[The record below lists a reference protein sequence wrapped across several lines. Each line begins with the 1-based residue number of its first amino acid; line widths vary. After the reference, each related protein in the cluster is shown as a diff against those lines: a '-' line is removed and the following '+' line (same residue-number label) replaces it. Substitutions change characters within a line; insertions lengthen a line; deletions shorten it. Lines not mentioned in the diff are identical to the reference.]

1 MLLQMI
7 FLIKREINEINVT
20 FDFPNEKHWSS
31 LVCENIQELKIKKEK
46 KTIFILYIIIWSDN
60 DQHKTKWILNE

>member
-20 FDFPNEKHWSS
+20 FDFPNEKYWSS

>member
-46 KTIFILYIIIWSDN
+46 KNYFHIIYYN
-60 DQHKTKWILNE
+60 MVR

>member
-46 KTIFILYIIIWSDN
+46 KSIFILYIIIWSDN